1 MLDRGELKGWFS
13 STEIVVEATLA
24 GLGLYLFVVHML
36 TADRP
41 FLDPR
46 MFQDLNFVT
55 GIGLIFV
62 MGLILL
68 ATTAL
73 MPPFLQDLL
82 GYPVLTAGF
91 VLGPRGIGTTFAM
104 LAVGRLAG
112 RMDNRLLILFGLG
125 MTAFSLWQM
134 TEFTVDV
141 SMATI
146 VWIGV
151 IQGFGMGFLWIPLS
165 MIAFATLPPQRR
177 TEAAGMFNLMR
188 NIGSSVGI
196 ATMVA
201 LLSQNKQIN
210 HAALAEHVTPFN
222 PALREAAAPP
232 AWSLDSVGTLMALNE
247 AIVREATSIAYLND
261 FRLLLYIT
269 LAAMPL
275 LLLVRHPGR

>member
-1 MLDRGELKGWFS
+1 
-13 STEIVVEATLA
+13 
-24 GLGLYLFVVHML
+24 
-36 TADRP
+36 
-41 FLDPR
+41 
-46 MFQDLNFVT
+46 
-55 GIGLIFV
+55 
-62 MGLILL
+62 
-68 ATTAL
+68 
-73 MPPFLQDLL
+73 
-82 GYPVLTAGF
+82 
-91 VLGPRGIGTTFAM
+91 
-104 LAVGRLAG
+104 
-112 RMDNRLLILFGLG
+112 
-125 MTAFSLWQM
+125 
-134 TEFTVDV
+134 
-141 SMATI
+141 
-146 VWIGV
+146 
-151 IQGFGMGFLWIPLS
+151 
-165 MIAFATLPPQRR
+165 
-177 TEAAGMFNLMR
+177 MFNLMR